1 MDDAGHAALVLFARA
16 VDVEVA
22 QADDGALHLGKETAD
37 VVVEDE
43 LGVAVDVERALVGW
57 ELR

>member
-1 MDDAGHAALVLFARA
+1 MDDAGHAALVLLAGA

-22 QADDGALHLGKETAD
+22 QADYGALHLRQEAAD

-43 LGVAVDVERALVGW
+43 LGVAVDIERALV
-57 ELR
+57 LRESR